1 MRFYQTLLT
10 MSVLAFSGCWTS
22 YRYRANLDLTYKNEK
37 LQNQYCITRVDYC
50 PWPLEEGMSDA
61 IYEDLRAAMEKALRE
76 VYPEL
81 FALGGEPVVVSMR
94 SVASETIGCVPLI
107 GLNAIVSFFT
117 LGAVPG
123 AGGFTDDFVVTTD
136 VCGMDQGLRVH
147 LEAENFG
154 SMGFI
159 PTALLH
165 SYAEDPSAQ
174 FSAVGTGSMSERD
187 RQAKMLVAKAFGAAV
202 IQLLS
207 KYETSPKQSQVKTA
221 EGPVGR
227 GAEKPERNS
236 DRKASVV
243 EIEQIPL

>member
-1 MRFYQTLLT
+1 M

-22 YRYRANLDLTYKNEK
+22 YRYRANLDSTYTNEK

-61 IYEDLRAAMEKALRE
+61 IYEDLRVAMEKALRE

-81 FALGGEPVVVSMR
+81 FAPRGEPVVVSMR

-123 AGGFTDDFVVTTD
+123 AGGFTDDFIVTTD
-136 VCGMDQGLRVH
+136 VCEKDQGLRVH
-147 LEAENFG
+147 LVAENFG

-174 FSAVGTGSMSERD
+174 FSAVGSGSMAERD
-187 RQAKMLVAKAFGAAV
+187 RQAKLLVAKAFGAAV
-202 IQLLS
+202 IQLLL
-207 KYETSPKQSQVKTA
+207 KYETSPKQSQIRAV
-221 EGPVGR
+221 ERPVGSA
-227 GAEKPERNS
+227 AEKLETS
-236 DRKASVV
+236 GDRESPAV
-243 EIEQIPL
+243 EIDYIPL